1 MKPYEFENL
10 EVEDLETEEFL
21 WTKVYTSVPTFEF
34 LAGLPEP
41 VTGSAKHHAFVKGGC
56 RS

>member
-1 MKPYEFENL
+1 MKTYEIENL
-10 EVEDLETEEFL
+10 EVKDLERGEFS
-21 WTKVYTSVPTFEF
+21 WTKVYTSVPSLEF